1 MKNKTLADLATHSSL
16 VSLSLTHRCRS
27 SWRYPWILLGLD
39 PGSKESACQC
49 RRHRFDLCTRKIPW
63 RRKWQPAPYSC
74 WEKSTDRRTW
84 WVTVHG
90 VTKNQTRLS
99 TTAIKARP
107 PEPYS
112 AQCWSTSCRLLISA
126 SPAPYLSPDTTGLSS
141 VNITAFESLYQ
152 ASIPDNSVYFN
163 VEAEIPQNES
173 TLIQYPKI
181 ILLLS

>member
-1 MKNKTLADLATHSSL
+1 MVKNKTLPDPATHSSL
-16 VSLSLTHRCRS
+16 VSLSLTHQCHS

-49 RRHRFDLCTRKIPW
+49 RRYRFDLCTRKIPW

-84 WVTVHG
+84 WVTVHR
-90 VTKNQTRLS
+90 VTKNQTRMS
-99 TTAIKARP
+99 TTTIKARP

-112 AQCWSTSCRLLISA
+112 AQCRLLISA
-126 SPAPYLSPDTTGLSS
+126 SSAPYLSPDTTGLSS
-141 VNITAFESLYQ
+141 VNITASEPLSQ
-152 ASIPDNSVYFN
+152 VCIPDNSVYFN

-173 TLIQYPKI
+173 TSIQYPEF